1 MRREVGEKNLLKRG
15 TTGTI
20 EGLKDVEGEEGGGRR
35 KSKGGGGGCS

>member
-20 EGLKDVEGEEGGGRR
+20 EGLKDVEGEEGGRE
-35 KSKGGGGGCS
+35 SKGGGGGCS